1 MINVI
6 DSALDKCQRA
16 KLVLKGY
23 EIQKETNIIEQND
36 EELAIRIIAEYLDQA
51 IESLSS
57 SSHLSGEKESA
68 ILTTLKNRKHNTN
81 PQNTFAE
88 RLKFALKEQGMTQ
101 GVLADWTGISQST
114 ISSMATGKIKNI
126 DTPRAEAIA
135 KALDVSFVWLMH
147 GEGGIYDAQPES
159 LKLQAA
165 RLKFSSHNIE
175 V

>member
-51 IESLSS
+51 IESLSN
-57 SSHLSGEKESA
+57 SSHFSGEKESA

-101 GVLADWTGISQST
+101 MELAKSVGVSQST
-114 ISSMATGKIKNI
+114 ISSLATGERGGNPSLRGNI
-126 DTPRAEAIA
+126 AR
-135 KALDVSFVWLMH
+135 ALDVSTLWLLY
-147 GEGGIYDAQPES
+147 GEGEIYGVNFPTQNNEA
-159 LKLQAA
+159 
-165 RLKFSSHNIE
+165 
-175 V
+175 

>member
-1 MINVI
+1 MNNFLGFPLNPC
-6 DSALDKCQRA
+6 DALNNI
-16 KLVLKGY
+16 
-23 EIQKETNIIEQND
+23 EIMLEVG
-36 EELAIRIIAEYLDQA
+36 LL
-51 IESLSS
+51 LSS
-57 SSHLSGEKESA
+57 TTNEEISEMGVAIIDLAKRYSAEVYVGLTKKVNEVAQIDKPEISHQK
-68 ILTTLKNRKHNTN
+68 
-81 PQNTFAE
+81 TFGE

-147 GEGGIYDAQPES
+147 GEGGIYGTQPES

-165 RLKFSSHNIE
+165 RLKFSGHNIK

>member
-1 MINVI
+1 MLKMNIELVDTLTSLSEQINAI
-6 DSALDKCQRA
+6 AYSLPS
-16 KLVLKGY
+16 L
-23 EIQKETNIIEQND
+23 ND
-36 EELAIRIIAEYLDQA
+36 EHRNIFFGELMYKSDQLTQQLKSIDLYGNSKA
-51 IESLSS
+51 HNLKSS
-57 SSHLSGEKESA
+57 
-68 ILTTLKNRKHNTN
+68 TF
-81 PQNTFAE
+81 PQNTFGE

-147 GEGGIYDAQPES
+147 GEGGIYGTQPES

-165 RLKFSSHNIE
+165 RLKFSGHNIE